1 MRFLRDIN
9 LVFFTYVAN
18 YLLAFVLSI
27 LVARGLGADGRGV
40 YEITLLTI
48 SIAQAVMSLG
58 VGVASL
64 YYIGKKTYAT
74 GDLLSNGQFMV
85 LVSAALSGLLVLLAA
100 GTFGPRLLEENMPY
114 WIFVFGVPLLLNFN
128 LLTTFLQAH
137 NRFLAMNSL
146 TLLRPLV
153 MVALL
158 IGGLVLG
165 RLNTTNVLVIWSIAT
180 LAAVVLGL
188 VLLGIRN
195 IHLPTVLWPNW
206 SVLKAQ
212 MRFGVQGQLGNVL
225 QLLNYRV
232 DKYIALAFVG
242 MSGVG
247 IYGVGVG
254 VTESIWFIANA
265 VAVVLLPHLTSA
277 KEEEAAAFTPVACR
291 NTLFLSLIAA
301 AGLGV
306 VSLPLVPLFFG
317 DEFSHSVVAIWW
329 LLPGTVA
336 LAGTKILASYIFSR
350 GKPLINSYITIATL
364 AVTLVCDFA
373 LIPFFGV
380 PGAAA
385 ASSVAYSTSLVLS
398 LIVYQ
403 RLSGQSPWG
412 AIFVKGSDLRMY
424 LETAR
429 NARARLF
436 PATAVAGDLEGG
448 P

>member
-18 YLLAFVLSI
+18 YLLAFVLSV
-27 LVARGLGADGRGV
+27 LVARGLGPDGRGV
-40 YEITLLTI
+40 YEISLLTI

-74 GDLLSNGQFMV
+74 RDLLSNSQFMV
-85 LVSAALSGLLVLLAA
+85 LASAALSGLLVLLAA
-100 GTFGPRLLEENMPY
+100 GTFGPRLLKEDIPY
-114 WIFVFGVPLLLNFN
+114 WIFIFGVPLFLNFN
-128 LLTTFLQAH
+128 LVTTFLQAQS
-137 NRFLAMNSL
+137 RFLAMNSL
-146 TLLRPLV
+146 TLVRPLV

-165 RLNTTNVLVIWSIAT
+165 GLNTTNVLVIWAIAT
-180 LAAVVLGL
+180 LAAVALGL
-188 VLLGIRN
+188 LLLGIGN
-195 IHLPTVLWPNW
+195 LHLPTVLRPDWR
-206 SVLKAQ
+206 VLRAQ
-212 MRFGVQGQLGNVL
+212 ITFGVQGQMGNVL
-225 QLLNYRV
+225 QLLNYRL
-232 DKYIALAFVG
+232 DKYVVVAFVG
-242 MSGVG
+242 LSGVG

-277 KEEEAAAFTPVACR
+277 HKDEAAAFTPVACR
-291 NTLFLSLIAA
+291 NTLFLSLVAA
-301 AGLGV
+301 AGLGA

-336 LAGTKILASYIFSR
+336 LAGTKILASYIFSQ
-350 GKPLINSYITIATL
+350 GKPLINTYITLASL
-364 AVTLVCDFA
+364 AVTLTCDFA

-385 ASSVAYSTSLVLS
+385 ASSVAYSASLLLS
-398 LIVYQ
+398 LIVYR
-403 RLSGQSPWG
+403 RLSGRSVRE
-412 AIFVKGSDLRMY
+412 AVFVQGSDLRLY

-436 PATAVAGDLEGG
+436 PPATVASDLEGG

>member
-18 YLLAFVLSI
+18 YLLAFVLSV
-27 LVARGLGADGRGV
+27 LVARGLGPDGRGV
-40 YEITLLTI
+40 YEISLLTI

-64 YYIGKKTYAT
+64 YYIGKKTYDT
-74 GDLLSNGQFMV
+74 RDLLSNSQFMV
-85 LVSAALSGLLVLLAA
+85 LASAALSGLLVLLAA
-100 GTFGPRLLEENMPY
+100 GTFGPRLLEEEMPY
-114 WIFVFGVPLLLNFN
+114 WIFVFGVPLFLNFN
-128 LLTTFLQAH
+128 LVTTFLQA
-137 NRFLAMNSL
+137 NSRFLAMNSL
-146 TLLRPLV
+146 TLVRPLV

-165 RLNTTNVLVIWSIAT
+165 GLNTTNVLVIWSIAT
-180 LAAVVLGL
+180 LVAVVAGL
-188 VLLGIRN
+188 LLLGIRN
-195 IHLPTVLWPNW
+195 LHLPTVLRPDWR
-206 SVLKAQ
+206 VLRAQ
-212 MRFGVQGQLGNVL
+212 ITFGVQGQMGNVL
-225 QLLNYRV
+225 QLLNYRL
-232 DKYIALAFVG
+232 DKYVVVAFVG
-242 MSGVG
+242 LSGVG

-265 VAVVLLPHLTSA
+265 VAVVLLPHLTSTG
-277 KEEEAAAFTPVACR
+277 EEEAAAFTPVACR

-317 DEFSHSVVAIWW
+317 DEFSDSVVAIWW

-336 LAGTKILASYIFSR
+336 LAGTKILASYIFSQ
-350 GKPLINSYITIATL
+350 GKPLLNTYITVASL
-364 AVTLVCDFA
+364 AVTLTCDFA

-385 ASSVAYSTSLVLS
+385 ASSIAYSASLILS
-398 LIVYQ
+398 LIVFR
-403 RLSGQSPWG
+403 RLSGRSLRE
-412 AIFVKGSDLRMY
+412 AVLVRGSDLRLY

-436 PATAVAGDLEGG
+436 PPATVGGDPEGG

>member
-18 YLLAFVLSI
+18 YLLAFVLSV
-27 LVARGLGADGRGV
+27 LVARGLGPDGRGV
-40 YEITLLTI
+40 YEISLLTI

-64 YYIGKKTYAT
+64 YYIGKKTYT
-74 GDLLSNGQFMV
+74 TRDLLSNSQFMV
-85 LVSAALSGLLVLLAA
+85 LASAALSGLLVLLAA
-100 GTFGPRLLEENMPY
+100 GTFGPRLIEEKIPY
-114 WIFVFGVPLLLNFN
+114 WIFVFGVPLFLNFN
-128 LLTTFLQAH
+128 LVTTFLQAQS
-137 NRFLAMNSL
+137 RFLAMNSL

-165 RLNTTNVLVIWSIAT
+165 GLNTTNVLVIWSIAT

-188 VLLGIRN
+188 LLLGIRN
-195 IHLPTVLWPNW
+195 LHLPTVLRPDRR
-206 SVLKAQ
+206 VLRAQ
-212 MRFGVQGQLGNVL
+212 ITFGVQGQMGNVL
-225 QLLNYRV
+225 QLLNYRL
-232 DKYIALAFVG
+232 DKYVVVAFVG
-242 MSGVG
+242 LSGVG

-277 KEEEAAAFTPVACR
+277 HKDEAAAFTPVACR
-291 NTLFLSLIAA
+291 NTLFLSLVAA

-317 DEFSHSVVAIWW
+317 DEFSDSVTAIWW

-336 LAGTKILASYIFSR
+336 LAGTKILASYIFSQ
-350 GKPLINSYITIATL
+350 GKPLINSYITLASL
-364 AVTLVCDFA
+364 AVTLTGDFA

-385 ASSVAYSTSLVLS
+385 ASSVAYSASLVLS
-398 LIVYQ
+398 LIVYR
-403 RLSGQSPWG
+403 RLSRRSLREAVLVQ
-412 AIFVKGSDLRMY
+412 GSDLRMY

-436 PATAVAGDLEGG
+436 PTTVVAGDLEDGL
-448 P
+448 

>member
-27 LVARGLGADGRGV
+27 IVARGLGADGRGV

-48 SIAQAVMSLG
+48 SISQAVMSLG

-64 YYIGKKTYAT
+64 YYIGKKTYAAS
-74 GDLLSNGQFMV
+74 DLLSNSQFMV
-85 LVSAALSGLLVLLAA
+85 LVSAALSSLLVLLAA
-100 GTFGPRLLEENMPY
+100 GTFGPKLIEEDIPY
-114 WIFVFGVPLLLNFN
+114 WILVFGVPLSLNFN
-128 LLTTFLQAH
+128 LVTTFLQAQS
-137 NRFLAMNSL
+137 RFLAMNSL

-153 MVALL
+153 MVSLL
-158 IGGLVLG
+158 IGGLILG
-165 RLNTTNVLVIWSIAT
+165 GLNTTNVLVIWSIAT

-188 VLLGIRN
+188 LLLGIDN
-195 IHLPTVLWPNW
+195 IQLPTVLWPNW
-206 SVLKAQ
+206 SVLKVQ

-225 QLLNYRV
+225 QLLNYRF
-232 DKYIALAFVG
+232 DKYVVVAFVG
-242 MSGVG
+242 LSGVG

-277 KEEEAAAFTPVACR
+277 HKDEAAAFTPVACR

-317 DEFSHSVVAIWW
+317 DEFSRSVVAIWW

-336 LAGTKILASYIFSR
+336 LAGTKILASYIFSQGR
-350 GKPLINSYITIATL
+350 PLINSYITLASLSVTL
-364 AVTLVCDFA
+364 AGDFA

-385 ASSVAYSTSLVLS
+385 ASSVAYSASLALS
-398 LIVYQ
+398 LIVYR
-403 RLSGQSPWG
+403 RLSGQSPWD
-412 AIFVKGSDLRMY
+412 AVFVKGSDLRLY

-436 PATAVAGDLEGG
+436 PPAIVAGDLEGG